1 MRDFKALVIAPL
13 TAPVLYWM
21 GSVLVAIADPNRRVA
36 FRSAADGLS
45 VILLVGGPVS
55 YLAALVAAAPAIVML
70 RRWGAGA
77 VPGVLAV
84 GAVVGTVTAIVLGPY
99 LRGELFSVILTPWQ
113 GAALG
118 GASAGM
124 YCWLQLRTAA
134 AG

>member
-1 MRDFKALVIAPL
+1 
-13 TAPVLYWM
+13 M
-21 GSVLVAIADPNRRVA
+21 GSAVAAIADPNRTVA
-36 FRSAADGLS
+36 PRSAADGLS
-45 VILLVGGPVS
+45 VILLVGAPVS
-55 YLAALVAAAPAIVML
+55 YVAALVAAVPAIAML

-84 GAVVGTVTAIVLGPY
+84 GAVVGAVTAIVLGPY

-118 GASAGM
+118 GASAGV
-124 YCWLQLRTAA
+124 YCWLHLRTAA

>member
-1 MRDFKALVIAPL
+1 MRYFKALAIAPL
-13 TAPVLYWM
+13 TAPLLYWM
-21 GSVLVAIADPNRRVA
+21 ASVLVGIADLDRTVA
-36 FRSAADGLS
+36 PRSAAEGLS

-70 RRWGAGA
+70 RRWGASA

-84 GAVVGTVTAIVLGPY
+84 GAVVGAVTAIVLGRY

-118 GASAGM
+118 GASAGV
-124 YCWLQLRTAA
+124 YCWLHLRTAA